1 MEADRRSWLEAG
13 FSNDVATTAL
23 AALKPSS
30 RKVYDSRWKG
40 YVQWCEGRDLD
51 PVTADVTEVLN
62 FLQGLANSGKKC
74 DTVKG
79 YLTVIS
85 QRHRRIMSQG
95 RQCLLTELQ
104 PVQTWVRGLS
114 VLNPRLR
121 VIVPS
126 WSLDIVLSAL
136 KRPPYYPLDAI
147 SLKHLTLRTVFLLAI
162 ASARRVSELHALR
175 LNLLTWKPAE
185 VIAYV
190 DPAFL
195 PKVHTNWHC
204 NRPIAFPAL
213 AGEKDPEL
221 RKLCVRDTLR
231 AYVNA
236 TQPFRGTSQ
245 QLLLCFGKKVRG
257 EPVSKQ
263 RISTWLK
270 EVIKDCYAL
279 KGLAQP
285 DHVKGHDVRKQATSW
300 ADLAG
305 VDPEKICQAAT
316 WQSTNKLSNMFARHY
331 RLDLLSECPSD
342 FGRQV
347 LKSAASSTAERSL
360 KRALG
365 SSPRDPPR
373 ENKSGGDT

>member
-1 MEADRRSWLEAG
+1 MEADRRSWLKAG
-13 FSNDVATTAL
+13 YSNEVTTTAL
-23 AALKPSS
+23 AALQSS
-30 RKVYDSRWKG
+30 TRKVYDSRWKG
-40 YVQWCEGRDLD
+40 YVRWCEGQDLD

-85 QRHRRIMSQG
+85 QRHSRIMSQG
-95 RQCLLTELQ
+95 KQCLLTELQ

-136 KRPPYYPLDAI
+136 KCPPYYPLDAI
-147 SLKHLTLRTVFLLAI
+147 SLKHLTQRTVFLLAI

-190 DPAFL
+190 DPTFL

-221 RKLCVRDTLR
+221 KKLCVRDTLR

-279 KGLAQP
+279 KGLA
-285 DHVKGHDVRKQATSW
+285 
-300 ADLAG
+300 
-305 VDPEKICQAAT
+305 
-316 WQSTNKLSNMFARHY
+316 
-331 RLDLLSECPSD
+331 
-342 FGRQV
+342 
-347 LKSAASSTAERSL
+347 
-360 KRALG
+360 
-365 SSPRDPPR
+365 
-373 ENKSGGDT
+373 